1 MLWVQWWL
9 AVPASPPPWLQNAGC
24 PHVPAARSFPL
35 IPAVFLLSSS
45 WTYCSLASWA
55 HPRDSEWWWLEHRS
69 VTWGWWTHDSLWL
82 LDKSFSSL
90 CFNFLV
96 CEEGHTNSPTA
107 KLDYIMPLK
116 CLNIAQWE
124 LLMFPVLNIS
134 SLHLTNWVHS
144 AAYSYFPRKFD
155 KHRRI

>member
-1 MLWVQWWL
+1 MLWVWWWL
-9 AVPASPPPWLQNAGC
+9 TVPASPPPWLQNAGC
-24 PHVPAARSFPL
+24 PHVPAAWSFPL
-35 IPAVFLLSSS
+35 IPAVFVLSSS

-55 HPRDSEWWWLEHRS
+55 HPRDSEWWWLEHKS

-107 KLDYIMPLK
+107 KPDYIMPLK

-144 AAYSYFPRKFD
+144 AAYSCFPRKFD